1 MAEAGKVETKEGATA
16 VEVEMWAGVMELAR
30 AAAAMEA
37 VGSGWA
43 VLGAMVATKVLVT
56 EVLEAERAAKK
67 AQAATARA
75 AAELVVAATEA
86 MVGTVKGIRAMA
98 EEEGMVLE
106 TAEGQEAEREAVKSV
121 VADYTVGS

>member
-1 MAEAGKVETKEGATA
+1 METKEEATA

-56 EVLEAERAAKK
+56 EVLEAAL
-67 AQAATARA
+67 Q
-75 AAELVVAATEA
+75 VA
-86 MVGTVKGIRAMA
+86 
-98 EEEGMVLE
+98 
-106 TAEGQEAEREAVKSV
+106 
-121 VADYTVGS
+121 